1 MKKSAIALKYSKDFD
16 APFIAA
22 KGEGVKAEKI
32 IEIAKKENIPIE
44 KNFNVINLL
53 ENSDEGTFVPE
64 SAYKVLAVL
73 FAYILENSG
82 EKSE

>member
-1 MKKSAIALKYSKDFD
+1 MKKSAVALKYSKDLD
-16 APFIAA
+16 APFITA
-22 KGEGVKAEKI
+22 KGEGLKAEKI
-32 IEIAKKENIPIE
+32 IEIATKENIPIE
-44 KNFNVINLL
+44 KNLNVINLL

-73 FAYILENSG
+73 FAYILGDG

>member
-1 MKKSAIALKYSKDFD
+1 MKKSAVALKYSKDLE
-16 APFIAA
+16 APFITA
-22 KGEGVKAEKI
+22 KGEGLKAEKI

-44 KNFNVINLL
+44 KNLNVINLL

-73 FAYILENSG
+73 FAYVLENSG